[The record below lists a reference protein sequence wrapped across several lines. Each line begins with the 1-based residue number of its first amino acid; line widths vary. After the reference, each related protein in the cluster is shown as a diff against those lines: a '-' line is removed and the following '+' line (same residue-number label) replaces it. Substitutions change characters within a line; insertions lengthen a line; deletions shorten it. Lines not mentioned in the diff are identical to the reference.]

1 MATLLSS
8 TSSTAIS
15 STTFLTTTTSA
26 VSAPTPCNQLNNPSY
41 IDGVELSLF
50 CGKQA
55 TGGNQIDYSNQ
66 LHSLTE
72 CMTLCADTLACR
84 AVTFDNVGNECTL
97 YDGFNGFM
105 SDFNFD
111 MAVVASRPVTSSTTE
126 PPTAFSTT
134 TSLSTTSTTA
144 PSGPLS
150 CSQMADSIYT
160 GPHENKFTLSCDTS
174 STGEYIYRRDEE
186 DSMQGCLDRCDND
199 SRCIAVNFHPYPY
212 SECDLIESFTGTKS
226 TPSTNFASKVL
237 SSVST
242 STIIT
247 IHNPFS
253 VDITRV
259 PRNYIIIVIIRTHVR
274 DYVSGYTGVAIIYN
288 YISCNLTSRYLITH
302 KIASIYIIII
312 ITRRSIENYI
322 GHCSGVYNRVNITFI
337 SVNYNL
343 TSSYLIIN
351 NIVIIY
357 ITRPFIIVIVR
368 VYVGCHIGIHIS

>member
-105 SDFNFD
+105 SDFNLD

-150 CSQMADSIYT
+150 CSQMADSTYT

-174 STGEYIYRRDEE
+174 STGESIYRRDEE

-199 SRCIAVNFHPYPY
+199 SRCIAHQFCFQGTVISINLYVIRDFYTYRIHLRVY
-212 SECDLIESFTGTKS
+212 S
-226 TPSTNFASKVL
+226 
-237 SSVST
+237 
-242 STIIT
+242 IIT

-253 VDITRV
+253 VDIIRV

-312 ITRRSIENYI
+312 ITRRSIGNYI
-322 GHCSGVYNRVNITFI
+322 GHCSGVYDRVNITLI

>member
-15 STTFLTTTTSA
+15 PTTFLTTTTSA

-105 SDFNFD
+105 SDFNLD

-174 STGEYIYRRDEE
+174 STGESIYRRDEE

-242 STIIT
+242 STSSETSIPIGST
-247 IHNPFS
+247 SESTASSLYTTPSASIS
-253 VDITRV
+253 SGE
-259 PRNYIIIVIIRTHVR
+259 
-274 DYVSGYTGVAIIYN
+274 YVSGYTGVAIIYN
-288 YISCNLTSRYLITH
+288 YISCSLTSRYLITH

-312 ITRRSIENYI
+312 ITRRAIWNYI